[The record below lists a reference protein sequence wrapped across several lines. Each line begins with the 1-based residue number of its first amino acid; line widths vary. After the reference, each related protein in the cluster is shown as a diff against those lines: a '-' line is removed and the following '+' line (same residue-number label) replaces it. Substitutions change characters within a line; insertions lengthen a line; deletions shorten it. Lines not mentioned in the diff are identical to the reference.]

1 MYARHTYAQGAIVV
15 AMRTFHHGAL
25 KRALLD
31 EAAALLD
38 ADGPDVISLRDLARR
53 VGVSPRAPYR
63 HFADRDALLAALAVE
78 AFVAF
83 GRALAAADSAA
94 APGRELEE
102 QAIAYVRFAL
112 AAPGRFRLMFSV
124 RFVAPPEELVA
135 AKQAAFGV
143 LKARVDR
150 RASPGDDRQAQAV
163 GYWSLA
169 HGLAVLSL
177 DDRISDELDDLKGDE
192 DEIVRRV
199 SAAML
204 RREQPEKP
212 SASR

>member
-1 MYARHTYAQGAIVV
+1 MAATRA
-15 AMRTFHHGAL
+15 FHHGAL

-38 ADGPDVISLRDLARR
+38 ADGPDVIALRDLARR

-83 GRALAAADSAA
+83 GQALAAADSAA

-102 QAIAYVRFAL
+102 QAIAYVRCAL
-112 AAPGRFRLMFSV
+112 AAPGRFRLMFAM
-124 RFVAPPEELVA
+124 RFFTLPEELVL
-135 AKQAAFGV
+135 AKQAAFAV
-143 LKARVDR
+143 LKARVDQV
-150 RASPGDDRQAQAV
+150 ALAGDDRQAQAV

-169 HGLAVLSL
+169 HGLAVLFL
-177 DDRISDELDDLKGDE
+177 DARLSDELDDLKGNE
-192 DEIVRRV
+192 DAIVRRV

-204 RREQPEKP
+204 RREQPTDP
-212 SASR
+212 PGSR